1 MKDPY
6 LDKNGVMK
14 NKPGIEDAEK
24 LRQYEYHTVAGAEVS
39 LMQNPIKGN
48 FDFAHLKKI
57 HGILFGEMYSWAGR
71 PRTVDISKGDS
82 FFAKTAMIESAGN
95 KLFANLAKENHLKGL
110 EQGEFAN
117 RAAHYLGEINALHP
131 FREGNGR
138 TQRVFMSKLAQNAGY
153 NLSWKGV
160 SREEMLHASI
170 NSFHGDNKGYEK
182 MIRNGLSEREISHAA
197 VASRDV
203 KRTTNEPNIKQAEAL
218 VRDKEYGI

>member
-6 LDKNGVMK
+6 LDKRGVLK

-24 LRQYEYHTVAGAEVS
+24 LRQYEYHTVAGAEVA

-48 FDFAHLKKI
+48 YDFAHLKKI
-57 HGILFGEMYSWAGR
+57 HGKLFGEMYSWAGK

-82 FFAKTAMIESAGN
+82 LFAKSAMIESAGN

-110 EQGEFAN
+110 NQGEFAD

-138 TQRVFMSKLAQNAGY
+138 TQRVFMSQLAQNAGY

-160 SREEMLHASI
+160 TREEMLHASI
-170 NSFHGDNKGYEK
+170 NSFNGDNKGFEK
-182 MIRNGLSEREISHAA
+182 IIRNGLSERELNH
-197 VASRDV
+197 VETMSRDE
-203 KRTTNEPNIKQAEAL
+203 KKTINEPNIKIAKDFD
-218 VRDKEYGI
+218 RDKEYGM

>member
-6 LDKNGVMK
+6 LDKNGVLK

-57 HGILFGEMYSWAGR
+57 HGKLFGEMYSWAGS

-82 FFAKTAMIESAGN
+82 LFAKSAMIESAGN

-138 TQRVFMSKLAQNAGY
+138 TQRVFMSQLAQNAGY

-160 SREEMLHASI
+160 NREEMTMASI
-170 NSFHGDNKGYEK
+170 QSFNGENNGYERI
-182 MIRNGLSEREISHAA
+182 IRNGLSDRELARGI
-197 VASRDV
+197 V
-203 KRTTNEPNIKQAEAL
+203 KDNVTQKVVTDRE
-218 VRDKEYGI
+218 KEYGM